1 MIASLIRFSIKH
13 AGAIVGLAFIVI
25 AYGIYQIKISPLNVF
40 PEFSPTQVI
49 VQTEAPGFSSSLV
62 ETLVSKP
69 IEQAISGTIGV
80 KQIRS
85 QSIPGLSVITVIF
98 DEGTDI
104 YVNRQ
109 AISERFTSLKG
120 ILPKNIIP
128 NITPLTSSASSVLGI
143 GITSKVKNLTEL
155 RTLAENIIIPHLMS
169 VPGVADVNRFG
180 GLVKQIQIE
189 IIPEK
194 LFFYNVTISDIAR
207 AAEKSTGV
215 IGAGFIENKNQ
226 RIIINTEGQSRT
238 IEELELTAVVNGQ
251 GKKITIKD
259 VANVVIGSSP
269 SISAASINGKEGV
282 YLSIQGQLN
291 SDTYKLTNQIEVAL
305 ESLKPVMVKE
315 QVVLTPDLFKP
326 ANFID
331 ASIKGLR
338 IDILIGSLMV
348 ISILFLFLFNFKTA
362 FISAIAI
369 PLSLLSAIIIM
380 SYFNLGLNVMVL
392 SGLAIALGEV
402 VDDAIIDVEN
412 IFRRLKQNRKLV
424 KPKPIYQVVFDA
436 SMEVRKSVIFA
447 TLIIVLV
454 FLPLLSLTGVAGK
467 LFGPLGIAYIA
478 SIIASLFVAMT
489 VTPALCYLFL
499 GKSDL
504 QANDSPVISFL
515 KKKYIKI
522 LKGIEKNSRYVVFT
536 SLLIISIGLA
546 SLPFFK
552 TQFIPPLHEG
562 HFIMHM
568 TAFPGTSESESIRI
582 GNKVSKKILNIQGVK
597 SVAQWVG
604 RSPLGADT
612 FGTHYSEFEIELN
625 NLNGTEQDIVL
636 KEIRRLVQAQ
646 DEDESIQAEGFV
658 GVNFAINTFLTERI
672 EETIS
677 GYNASI
683 VINIFGDDLNALD
696 QDAQKIVYAL
706 GKINGSSD
714 IMLQSPPGTPQV
726 SIRLHS
732 EKMSQLG
739 ILKTDVLNV
748 IKTAYEGF
756 PAATI
761 YDGIIPVEVAVTLE
775 KSYRD
780 DILDIHKLPI
790 RTDDNKIIRLSEIAF
805 ISQENGRSKIL
816 HQDGKRVQ
824 TITLNVAGKG
834 LNEFSTLL
842 NQKIGKIKL
851 SPGNYFEI
859 TGSAAENAKSRE
871 SLIVHS
877 ILVGLVVLLL
887 LYIAFG
893 SLLNLGLTLINLPF
907 ALIGGVI
914 AVIFSGGWISIGS
927 LVGFVTLFGITL
939 RNTIMLLS
947 HYQFL
952 VNKESCI
959 WNLDT
964 CIRGATERLPS
975 ILMTALVAGLAL
987 LPIALGSNQPGKEI
1001 EGPMAAIII
1010 GGLFTSTMLNLL
1022 ILPTILLNFGS
1033 FKKNIDQ

>member
-1 MIASLIRFSIKH
+1 
-13 AGAIVGLAFIVI
+13 
-25 AYGIYQIKISPLNVF
+25 
-40 PEFSPTQVI
+40 
-49 VQTEAPGFSSSLV
+49 
-62 ETLVSKP
+62 
-69 IEQAISGTIGV
+69 
-80 KQIRS
+80 
-85 QSIPGLSVITVIF
+85 
-98 DEGTDI
+98 
-104 YVNRQ
+104 
-109 AISERFTSLKG
+109 
-120 ILPKNIIP
+120 
-128 NITPLTSSASSVLGI
+128 
-143 GITSKVKNLTEL
+143 
-155 RTLAENIIIPHLMS
+155 
-169 VPGVADVNRFG
+169 
-180 GLVKQIQIE
+180 
-189 IIPEK
+189 
-194 LFFYNVTISDIAR
+194 
-207 AAEKSTGV
+207 
-215 IGAGFIENKNQ
+215 
-226 RIIINTEGQSRT
+226 
-238 IEELELTAVVNGQ
+238 
-251 GKKITIKD
+251 
-259 VANVVIGSSP
+259 
-269 SISAASINGKEGV
+269 
-282 YLSIQGQLN
+282 
-291 SDTYKLTNQIEVAL
+291 
-305 ESLKPVMVKE
+305 
-315 QVVLTPDLFKP
+315 
-326 ANFID
+326 
-331 ASIKGLR
+331 
-338 IDILIGSLMV
+338 
-348 ISILFLFLFNFKTA
+348 
-362 FISAIAI
+362 
-369 PLSLLSAIIIM
+369 
-380 SYFNLGLNVMVL
+380 MVL

-522 LKGIEKNSRYVVFT
+522 LKGIEKNSRSVVFT

-625 NLNGTEQDIVL
+625 NLNGTEQDNVL
-636 KEIRRLVQAQ
+636 KEIRSLVQAQ
-646 DEDESIQAEGFV
+646 DDDESIQTEGFV

-726 SIRLHS
+726 SIRLRS

-790 RTDDNKIIRLSEIAF
+790 RTNDNKIIRLSEIAF

-824 TITLNVAGKG
+824 TITLNVEGKG

-851 SPGNYFEI
+851 SSGNYFEI

-952 VNKESCI
+952 VNKENCI

>member
-13 AGAIVGLAFIVI
+13 AGVIVGLALIVI

-120 ILPKNIIP
+120 ILPKNIVP

-143 GITSKVKNLTEL
+143 GITSNVKNLTEL

-180 GLVKQIQIE
+180 GLVKQIHIE
-189 IIPEK
+189 IIPDK
-194 LFFYNVTISDIAR
+194 LFFHNVTISEIVK
-207 AAEKSTGV
+207 AAEKSTGL

-226 RIIINTEGQSRT
+226 RIIINTEGQSKT
-238 IEELELTAVVNGQ
+238 IEELKLTAIVNSQ

-259 VANVVIGSSP
+259 VANVIIGSSP

-282 YLSIQGQLN
+282 YLSVQGQLN
-291 SDTYKLTNQIEVAL
+291 SDTYKLTKQIEVAL
-305 ESLKPVMVKE
+305 DSIKPILLKE
-315 QVVLTPDLFKP
+315 QVILTPDLFKP

-338 IDILIGSLMV
+338 VDLLIGSLMV

-369 PLSLLSAIIIM
+369 PLSLLSAIIVM

-412 IFRRLKQNRKLV
+412 IFRRLKQNRKLA

-447 TLIIVLV
+447 TVIIVLV

-467 LFGPLGIAYIA
+467 LFGPLAIAYIA
-478 SIIASLFVAMT
+478 SIIASLVVAMT
-489 VTPALCYLFL
+489 ITPALCYLLL

-504 QANDSPVISFL
+504 QTNDSPVISYL
-515 KKKYIKI
+515 KKKYIII
-522 LKGIEKNSRYVVFT
+522 LKNIEKYSRSIIFT

-546 SLPFFK
+546 SLPFYK

-562 HFIMHM
+562 HYIMHM

-582 GNKVSKKILNIQGVK
+582 GNKVSNKILGIQGVK

-612 FGTHYSEFEIELN
+612 FGTHYSEFEIELD
-625 NLNGTEQDIVL
+625 NLNGDEQDNVL
-636 KEIRRLVQAQ
+636 KEIRRLVQTQ
-646 DEDESIQAEGFV
+646 DEDGVIKTEGFV

-683 VINIFGDDLNALD
+683 VINIFGDNLNSLD
-696 QDAQKIVYAL
+696 QDAQKIVHVAR
-706 GKINGSSD
+706 KINGASD
-714 IMLQSPPGTPQV
+714 VMLQSPPGTPQV
-726 SIRLHS
+726 SIRLRS
-732 EKMSQLG
+732 ERMSQLG

-761 YDGIIPVEVAVTLE
+761 YDGITPVQIAVTLE

-780 DILDIHKLPI
+780 DILDISKLPI
-790 RTDDNKIIRLSEIAF
+790 RTDDNKIISLSEIAF

-816 HQDGKRVQ
+816 HQDGKRIQ
-824 TITLNVAGKG
+824 TITLNVEGKG
-834 LNEFSTLL
+834 LNEFTKLL
-842 NQKIGKIKL
+842 HGKIDEIKL

-859 TGSAAENAKSRE
+859 TGSAAENAKAKE

-893 SLLNLGLTLINLPF
+893 SLVNLGLTLINLPF

-939 RNTIMLLS
+939 RNSIMLLS

-952 VNKESCI
+952 VDKENYL
-959 WNLDT
+959 WNLET
-964 CIRGATERLPS
+964 CIKGATERLPS

-1001 EGPMAAIII
+1001 EAPMAAIII
-1010 GGLFTSTMLNLL
+1010 GGLFTSTILNLL

-1033 FKKNIDQ
+1033 FKKETN

>member
-13 AGAIVGLAFIVI
+13 TGVIIGLAFIVV
-25 AYGIYQIKISPLNVF
+25 AYGIYQIKNSPLNVF

-49 VQTEAPGFSSSLV
+49 IQTESPGYSSSLV
-62 ETLVSKP
+62 EKLISKP
-69 IEQAISGTIGV
+69 IEQAISGTIGI

-85 QSIPGLSVITVIF
+85 QSIPGLSVITIIF

-104 YVNRQ
+104 HKNRQ
-109 AISERFTSLKG
+109 AISERFTSLKS
-120 ILPKNIIP
+120 ILPKNVTP

-155 RTLAENIIIPHLMS
+155 RTIAENVIIPHLMA

-180 GLVKQIQIE
+180 GLLKQIQIE
-189 IIPEK
+189 IIPDK
-194 LFFYNVTISDIAR
+194 LFFHNVKISDIAK
-207 AAEKSTGV
+207 AAQKSTGV
-215 IGAGFIENKNQ
+215 SGAGFIENKNQ
-226 RIIINTEGQSRT
+226 RIIINTQGQSKT
-238 IEELELTAVVNGQ
+238 IKELELTPVINEKGNKVR
-251 GKKITIKD
+251 IKD
-259 VANVVIGSSP
+259 VANVKIGSMP
-269 SISAASINGKEGV
+269 SISSASINGEKGV
-282 YLSIQGQLN
+282 YLSVQGQLN
-291 SDTYKLTNQIEVAL
+291 SDTYKLTKQIELAL
-305 ESLKPVMVKE
+305 DSLKPIFTKE
-315 QVVLTPDLFKP
+315 KIELYPDLFKP

-338 IDILIGSLMV
+338 FDILIGSLMV

-369 PLSLLSAIIIM
+369 PLSLLSAIIVM
-380 SYFNLGLNVMVL
+380 SYFNLGLNVMIL

-412 IFRRLKQNRKLV
+412 IFRRLKQNKKLTS
-424 KPKPIYQVVFDA
+424 PKPLHHVVFEA

-447 TLIIVLV
+447 TIIIVLV

-467 LFGPLGIAYIA
+467 LFGPLGIAYIL
-478 SIIASLFVAMT
+478 SIISSLFVAMT
-489 VTPALCYLFL
+489 ITPALCYLML
-499 GKSDL
+499 GKSEL
-504 QANDSPVISFL
+504 QEGDSPVISYI
-515 KKKYIKI
+515 KKRYIKI
-522 LKGIEKNSRYVVFT
+522 LKVIEKHSKPIIFS
-536 SLLIISIGLA
+536 SLLIISIGLV

-582 GNKVSKKILNIQGVK
+582 GNRVSKKIREIQGVK

-625 NLNGTEQDIVL
+625 DLNGVEQDKVL
-636 KEIRRLVQAQ
+636 KKIRDLVQT
-646 DEDESIQAEGFV
+646 DDDNEYKKSDGFV

-683 VINIFGDDLNALD
+683 VINIFGDNLNSLD

-706 GKINGSSD
+706 QKIDGASD

-726 SIRLHS
+726 SIKLRS

-739 ILKTDVLNV
+739 ILKTDVLDT
-748 IKTAYEGF
+748 IKAAYEGF
-756 PAATI
+756 PASII
-761 YDGIIPVEVAVTLE
+761 YDGIIPVQIAVTLS
-775 KSYRD
+775 KDYRD
-780 DILDIHKLPI
+780 DILDINKLPI
-790 RTDDNKIIRLSEIAF
+790 RTNDNKIINLSEIAF

-816 HQDGKRVQ
+816 HQDGKRIQ
-824 TITLNVAGKG
+824 SITLNVQGKG
-834 LNEFSTLL
+834 LNEFTKTL
-842 NQKIGKIKL
+842 NEQIDKIKL
-851 SPGNYFEI
+851 SPGNYYKI
-859 TGSAAENAKSRE
+859 TGSAEENAKSRE
-871 SLIVHS
+871 NLIVHS
-877 ILVGLVVLLL
+877 ILVGLGVLLL

-893 SLLNLGLTLINLPF
+893 SFINLSLTLINLPF

-914 AVIFSGGWISIGS
+914 TVVFSGGWISIGS

-939 RNTIMLLS
+939 RNSIMLLS

-952 VNKESCI
+952 IDKENCL
-959 WNLDT
+959 WNLET

-1001 EGPMAAIII
+1001 EAPMATIII
-1010 GGLFTSTMLNLL
+1010 GGLFTSTILNLL
-1022 ILPTILLNFGS
+1022 ILPTILLNFGN
-1033 FKKNIDQ
+1033 FKKNINQ

>member
-13 AGAIVGLAFIVI
+13 AGVIIGLAFIVI
-25 AYGIYQIKISPLNVF
+25 VYGIYQIKNSPLNVF

-49 VQTEAPGFSSSLV
+49 IQTEAPGFSSSLV

-69 IEQAISGTIGV
+69 IEQAISGTIGI

-85 QSIPGLSVITVIF
+85 QSIPGLSVITIIF

-104 YVNRQ
+104 YKNRQ
-109 AISERFTSLKG
+109 AISERFTSLKS

-155 RTLAENIIIPHLMS
+155 RTVAENIIIPHLMS

-180 GLVKQIQIE
+180 GLVKQILIE
-189 IIPEK
+189 IIPDK
-194 LFFYNVTISDIAR
+194 LFFHNVTISDIVR

-215 IGAGFIENKNQ
+215 VGAGFIENKNQ

-238 IEELELTAVVNGQ
+238 IEELELTAVVNSQ

-259 VANVVIGSSP
+259 VAHVRIGSSP
-269 SISAASINGKEGV
+269 SISSASINGKEGV
-282 YLSIQGQLN
+282 YLSVQGQLN
-291 SDTYKLTNQIEVAL
+291 SDTYKLTKQIETAL
-305 ESLKPVMVKE
+305 ESLEPILLKE
-315 QVVLTPDLFKP
+315 QVILIPDLFKP
-326 ANFID
+326 ANFIN

-338 IDILIGSLMV
+338 TDILIGSLVV

-369 PLSLLSAIIIM
+369 PLSLLSAIIVM

-447 TLIIVLV
+447 TVIIVLV

-467 LFGPLGIAYIA
+467 LFGPLGIAYIS

-489 VTPALCYLFL
+489 ITPALCYLLL
-499 GKSDL
+499 GKSEIHT
-504 QANDSPVISFL
+504 NDSPVISYL
-515 KKKYIKI
+515 KRRYTKI
-522 LKGIEKNSRYVVFT
+522 LTVIEKDSRSIIFT

-546 SLPFFK
+546 FLPFFK

-582 GNKVSKKILNIQGVK
+582 GNKVSKKILGVQGVK

-625 NLNGTEQDIVL
+625 NLNGSEQDRVL
-636 KEIRRLVQAQ
+636 KEIKRL
-646 DEDESIQAEGFV
+646 IQADNEDGLIKTEGFV
-658 GVNFAINTFLTERI
+658 GVNFVINTFLTERI

-683 VINIFGDDLNALD
+683 VINIFGDNLNTLD
-696 QDAQKIVYAL
+696 QDAQKIVYVL
-706 GKINGSSD
+706 RKINGASD

-726 SIRLHS
+726 SIRLRS
-732 EKMSQLG
+732 ERMSQLG
-739 ILKTDVLNV
+739 ILKTDVLDV

-756 PAATI
+756 PAAII
-761 YDGIIPVEVAVTLE
+761 YDGIIPVQIAVTLD

-780 DILDIHKLPI
+780 DILDINKLPI
-790 RTDDNKIIRLSEIAF
+790 RTNDNKIINLSEIAF

-824 TITLNVAGKG
+824 TITLNIEGKG
-834 LNEFSTLL
+834 LNEFTTLL
-842 NQKIGKIKL
+842 NKKIDKIKL

-859 TGSAAENAKSRE
+859 TGSAAENAKARE

-893 SLLNLGLTLINLPF
+893 SLLNLSLTLINLPF
-907 ALIGGVI
+907 ALIGGVM

-939 RNTIMLLS
+939 RNSIMLLS

-952 VNKESCI
+952 VNKENCL

-975 ILMTALVAGLAL
+975 ILMTALIAGLAL

-1001 EGPMAAIII
+1001 EGPMATIII
-1010 GGLFTSTMLNLL
+1010 GGLFTSTILNLL

-1033 FKKNIDQ
+1033 FKKEIN

>member
-13 AGAIVGLAFIVI
+13 AGVIIGLAFIVI
-25 AYGIYQIKISPLNVF
+25 VYGIYQIKNSPLNVF

-49 VQTEAPGFSSSLV
+49 IQTEAPGFSSSLV

-69 IEQAISGTIGV
+69 IEQAISGTIGI

-85 QSIPGLSVITVIF
+85 QSIPGLSVITIIF

-104 YVNRQ
+104 YKNRQ
-109 AISERFTSLKG
+109 AISERFTSLKS

-155 RTLAENIIIPHLMS
+155 RTVAENIIIPHLMS
-169 VPGVADVNRFG
+169 VSGVADVNRFG

-189 IIPEK
+189 IIPDK
-194 LFFYNVTISDIAR
+194 LFFHNVTISDIVR

-215 IGAGFIENKNQ
+215 VGAGFIENKNQ

-238 IEELELTAVVNGQ
+238 IEELELTTVVNGQ

-259 VANVVIGSSP
+259 VAHVRIGSSP
-269 SISAASINGKEGV
+269 SISSASINGKEGV
-282 YLSIQGQLN
+282 YLSVQGQLN
-291 SDTYKLTNQIEVAL
+291 SDTYKLTKQIETAL
-305 ESLKPVMVKE
+305 ESLEPILLKE
-315 QVVLTPDLFKP
+315 QVILIPDLFKP

-369 PLSLLSAIIIM
+369 PLSLLSAIIVM

-392 SGLAIALGEV
+392 SGLAISLGEV

-447 TLIIVLV
+447 TVIIVLV

-467 LFGPLGIAYIA
+467 LFGPLGIAYIS

-489 VTPALCYLFL
+489 ITPALCYLLL
-499 GKSDL
+499 GKSEIHT
-504 QANDSPVISFL
+504 NDSPIISYL
-515 KKKYIKI
+515 KRRYTKI
-522 LKGIEKNSRYVVFT
+522 LTVIEKDSRSIIFT

-546 SLPFFK
+546 FLPFFK

-582 GNKVSKKILNIQGVK
+582 GNKVSKKILGVQGVK

-625 NLNGTEQDIVL
+625 NLNGSEQDRVL
-636 KEIRRLVQAQ
+636 KEIKRL
-646 DEDESIQAEGFV
+646 IQADNEDGLIKTEGFV
-658 GVNFAINTFLTERI
+658 GVNFVINTFLTERI

-683 VINIFGDDLNALD
+683 VINIFGDNLNTLD
-696 QDAQKIVYAL
+696 QDAQKIVYVL
-706 GKINGSSD
+706 RKINGASD

-726 SIRLHS
+726 SIRLRS
-732 EKMSQLG
+732 ERMSQLG
-739 ILKTDVLNV
+739 ILKTDVLDV

-756 PAATI
+756 PAAII
-761 YDGIIPVEVAVTLE
+761 YDGIIPVQIAVTLD

-780 DILDIHKLPI
+780 DILDINKLPI
-790 RTDDNKIIRLSEIAF
+790 RTNDNKIISLSEIAF

-824 TITLNVAGKG
+824 AITLNIEGKG
-834 LNEFSTLL
+834 FNEFTTLL
-842 NQKIGKIKL
+842 NKKIDKIKL

-859 TGSAAENAKSRE
+859 TGSAAENAKARE

-893 SLLNLGLTLINLPF
+893 SLLNLSLTLINLPF
-907 ALIGGVI
+907 ALIGGVM

-939 RNTIMLLS
+939 RNSIMLLS

-952 VNKESCI
+952 VNKENCL

-1001 EGPMAAIII
+1001 EGPMASIII
-1010 GGLFTSTMLNLL
+1010 GGLFTSTILNLL

-1033 FKKNIDQ
+1033 FKKEIN

>member
-85 QSIPGLSVITVIF
+85 QSIPGLSVVTVIF

-104 YVNRQ
+104 YINRQ
-109 AISERFTSLKG
+109 AISERFTSLKS

-155 RTLAENIIIPHLMS
+155 RTLAENIIIPNLMS

-180 GLVKQIQIE
+180 GLVKQIHIE
-189 IIPEK
+189 IIPDK
-194 LFFYNVTISDIAR
+194 LFFHNVTISEIVK
-207 AAEKSTGV
+207 AAEKSTGL
-215 IGAGFIENKNQ
+215 IGAGFIENENQ
-226 RIIINTEGQSRT
+226 RIIINTEGQSKT
-238 IEELELTAVVNGQ
+238 IEELKLTAIVNSQ
-251 GKKITIKD
+251 GKKIKIKD
-259 VANVVIGSSP
+259 VANVITGSSP

-282 YLSIQGQLN
+282 YLSVQGQLN
-291 SDTYKLTNQIEVAL
+291 SDTYKLTKQIEVAL
-305 ESLKPVMVKE
+305 ESIKPILLKE
-315 QVVLTPDLFKP
+315 QVILTPDLFKP

-338 IDILIGSLMV
+338 VDLLIGSLMV

-369 PLSLLSAIIIM
+369 PLSLFSAIIVM

-412 IFRRLKQNRKLV
+412 IFRRLKQNRKLA

-467 LFGPLGIAYIA
+467 LFGPLAIAYIA

-489 VTPALCYLFL
+489 ITPALCYLLL

-504 QANDSPVISFL
+504 QTNDSPVISYL
-515 KKKYIKI
+515 KKKYIII
-522 LKGIEKNSRYVVFT
+522 LKNIEKYSRSIIFT

-546 SLPFFK
+546 SLPLYK

-562 HFIMHM
+562 HYIMHM

-582 GNKVSKKILNIQGVK
+582 GNKVSKKILGIQGVK

-612 FGTHYSEFEIELN
+612 FGTHYSEFEIELD
-625 NLNGTEQDIVL
+625 NLNGDEQDNVL
-636 KEIRRLVQAQ
+636 KEIRRLVQTQ
-646 DEDESIQAEGFV
+646 DEDGVIKTEGFV

-683 VINIFGDDLNALD
+683 VINIFGDNLNSLD
-696 QDAQKIVYAL
+696 QDAKKIVHVVR
-706 GKINGSSD
+706 KINGASD
-714 IMLQSPPGTPQV
+714 VMLQSPPGTPQV
-726 SIRLHS
+726 SIRLRS
-732 EKMSQLG
+732 ERISQFG

-756 PAATI
+756 PAAII
-761 YDGIIPVEVAVTLE
+761 YDGITPVQIAVTLE

-780 DILDIHKLPI
+780 DILDISKLPI
-790 RTDDNKIIRLSEIAF
+790 RTDDNKIISLSEIAF

-816 HQDGKRVQ
+816 HQDGKRIQ
-824 TITLNVAGKG
+824 TITLNIKGKG
-834 LNEFSTLL
+834 LNEFTKLL
-842 NQKIGKIKL
+842 HGKIDEIKL

-859 TGSAAENAKSRE
+859 TGSAAENAKARE

-893 SLLNLGLTLINLPF
+893 SLVNLGLTLINLPF

-914 AVIFSGGWISIGS
+914 AVILSGGWISIGS

-939 RNTIMLLS
+939 RNSIMLLS

-952 VNKESCI
+952 VNKENCL
-959 WNLDT
+959 WNLET
-964 CIRGATERLPS
+964 CIKGATERLPS

-1001 EGPMAAIII
+1001 EAPMAAIII
-1010 GGLFTSTMLNLL
+1010 GGLFTSTILNLL

-1033 FKKNIDQ
+1033 FKKETD

>member
-1 MIASLIRFSIKH
+1 MIASLIRFSIKN
-13 AGAIVGLAFIVI
+13 AGVIVGLAFIVI
-25 AYGIYQIKISPLNVF
+25 AYGIYQIKNSPLNVF

-49 VQTEAPGFSSSLV
+49 IQTEAPGFSSSLV

-85 QSIPGLSVITVIF
+85 QSIPGLSVLTVIF

-104 YVNRQ
+104 YINRQ
-109 AISERFTSLKG
+109 AISERFTSLKS

-143 GITSKVKNLTEL
+143 GITSKIKNLTEL
-155 RTLAENIIIPHLMS
+155 RSIAENIIIPHLMS

-189 IIPEK
+189 VIPDK
-194 LFFYNVTISDIAR
+194 LFYYNVTISDIVK

-226 RIIINTEGQSRT
+226 RIIINTEGQSKT
-238 IEELELTAVVNGQ
+238 IEELELTALVNGQ
-251 GKKITIKD
+251 GKTITIKD
-259 VANVVIGSSP
+259 VANVIIGSSP

-282 YLSIQGQLN
+282 YLSVQGQLN
-291 SDTYKLTNQIEVAL
+291 SDTYKLTKQIEVAL
-305 ESLKPVMVKE
+305 ENLKAVLLKE
-315 QVVLTPDLFKP
+315 QVILIPDLFKP

-338 IDILIGSLMV
+338 IDLLIGALMV
-348 ISILFLFLFNFKTA
+348 ISILFLFLFNLKTA

-369 PLSLLSAIIIM
+369 PLSLLSAIIVM

-412 IFRRLKQNRKLV
+412 IFRRLKQNRKLA
-424 KPKPIYQVVFDA
+424 KPKPIYNVVFEA
-436 SMEVRKSVIFA
+436 SMEVRRSVIFA
-447 TLIIVLV
+447 TVIIVLV

-489 VTPALCYLFL
+489 ITPALCYLLL

-504 QANDSPVISFL
+504 QTNDSPVISYL

-522 LKGIEKNSRYVVFT
+522 LNNVEKRSRSIIFT
-536 SLLIISIGLA
+536 SLLVISIGLA

-568 TAFPGTSESESIRI
+568 TAFPATSESESIRI
-582 GNKVSKKILNIQGVK
+582 GNEVSEKILSIQGVK

-612 FGTHYSEFEIELN
+612 FGTHYSEFEIELD
-625 NLNGTEQDIVL
+625 NLNGSEQDNVL
-636 KEIRRLVQAQ
+636 KEIRRLVQDQ
-646 DEDESIQAEGFV
+646 NEDKIINTGGFV

-677 GYNASI
+677 GYNASV
-683 VINIFGDDLNALD
+683 VINVFGDNLNTLD

-706 GKINGSSD
+706 RGLDGASD

-732 EKMSQLG
+732 EKMSQYG
-739 ILKTDVLNV
+739 ILKADVLNI

-756 PAATI
+756 PAAII
-761 YDGIIPVEVAVTLE
+761 YDGIIPVEIAVTLD

-780 DILDIHKLPI
+780 DILDIKELPI
-790 RTDDNKIIRLSEIAF
+790 RTANNKIISLDQIAF
-805 ISQENGRSKIL
+805 ISQENGHSKIL

-824 TITLNVAGKG
+824 TITLNIEGKG
-834 LNEFSTLL
+834 LNEFTKLL
-842 NQKIGKIKL
+842 NKKISKIKL
-851 SPGNYFEI
+851 SPSNYFEI
-859 TGSAAENAKSRE
+859 TGSAEENAKSRE

-877 ILVGLVVLLL
+877 ILVGFVVLLL

-939 RNTIMLLS
+939 RNSIMLLS

-952 VNKESCI
+952 VNKENCL
-959 WNLDT
+959 WNLET

-1001 EGPMAAIII
+1001 EAPMAAIII
-1010 GGLFTSTMLNLL
+1010 GGLFTSTILNLL

-1033 FKKNIDQ
+1033 FKKEMD

>member
-1 MIASLIRFSIKH
+1 MIASLIRFSIKN
-13 AGAIVGLAFIVI
+13 AGVIVGLAFIVI
-25 AYGIYQIKISPLNVF
+25 AYGIYQIKNSPLNVF

-49 VQTEAPGFSSSLV
+49 IQTEAPGFSSSLV

-85 QSIPGLSVITVIF
+85 QSIPGLSVLTVIF

-104 YVNRQ
+104 YINRQ
-109 AISERFTSLKG
+109 AISERFTSLKS

-143 GITSKVKNLTEL
+143 GITSKIKNLTEL
-155 RTLAENIIIPHLMS
+155 RSIAENIIIPHLMS

-189 IIPEK
+189 VIPDK
-194 LFFYNVTISDIAR
+194 LFYYNVTISDIVK

-226 RIIINTEGQSRT
+226 RIIINTEGQSKT
-238 IEELELTAVVNGQ
+238 IEELELTALVNGQ
-251 GKKITIKD
+251 GKTITIKD
-259 VANVVIGSSP
+259 VANVIIGSSP

-282 YLSIQGQLN
+282 YLSVQGQLN
-291 SDTYKLTNQIEVAL
+291 SDTYKLTKQIEVAL
-305 ESLKPVMVKE
+305 ENLKAVLLKE
-315 QVVLTPDLFKP
+315 QVILIPDLFKP

-338 IDILIGSLMV
+338 IDLLIGALMV
-348 ISILFLFLFNFKTA
+348 ISILFLFLFNLKTA

-369 PLSLLSAIIIM
+369 PLSLLSAIIVM

-412 IFRRLKQNRKLV
+412 IFRRLKQNRKLA
-424 KPKPIYQVVFDA
+424 KPKPIYNVVFEA
-436 SMEVRKSVIFA
+436 SMEVRRSVIFA
-447 TLIIVLV
+447 TVIIVLV

-489 VTPALCYLFL
+489 ITPALCYLLL

-504 QANDSPVISFL
+504 QTNDSPVISYL

-522 LKGIEKNSRYVVFT
+522 LNNVEKRSRSIIFT
-536 SLLIISIGLA
+536 SLLVISIGLA

-582 GNKVSKKILNIQGVK
+582 GNEVSEKILSIQGVK

-612 FGTHYSEFEIELN
+612 FGTHYSEFEIELD
-625 NLNGTEQDIVL
+625 NLNGSEQDNVL
-636 KEIRRLVQAQ
+636 KEIRRLVQDQ
-646 DEDESIQAEGFV
+646 NEDKIINTGGFV

-677 GYNASI
+677 GYNASV
-683 VINIFGDDLNALD
+683 VINVFGDNLNTLD

-706 GKINGSSD
+706 RGLDGASD

-732 EKMSQLG
+732 EKMSQYG
-739 ILKTDVLNV
+739 ILKADVLNI

-756 PAATI
+756 PAAII
-761 YDGIIPVEVAVTLE
+761 YDGIIPVEIAVTLD

-780 DILDIHKLPI
+780 DILDIKELPI
-790 RTDDNKIIRLSEIAF
+790 RTANNKIISLDQIAF
-805 ISQENGRSKIL
+805 ISQENGHSKIL

-824 TITLNVAGKG
+824 TITLNIEGKG
-834 LNEFSTLL
+834 LNEFTKLL
-842 NQKIGKIKL
+842 NKKISKIKL
-851 SPGNYFEI
+851 SPSNYFEI
-859 TGSAAENAKSRE
+859 TGSAEENAKSRE

-877 ILVGLVVLLL
+877 ILVGFVVLLL

-939 RNTIMLLS
+939 RNSIMLLS

-952 VNKESCI
+952 VNKENCL
-959 WNLDT
+959 WNLET

-1001 EGPMAAIII
+1001 EAPMAAIII
-1010 GGLFTSTMLNLL
+1010 GGLFTSTILNLL

-1033 FKKNIDQ
+1033 FKKEMD

>member
-1 MIASLIRFSIKH
+1 MIASLIRFSIKN
-13 AGAIVGLAFIVI
+13 AGVIVGLAFIVI
-25 AYGIYQIKISPLNVF
+25 AYGIYQIKNSPLNVF

-49 VQTEAPGFSSSLV
+49 IQTEAPGFSSSLV

-85 QSIPGLSVITVIF
+85 QSIPGLSVLTVIF

-104 YVNRQ
+104 YINRQ
-109 AISERFTSLKG
+109 AISERFTSLKS

-143 GITSKVKNLTEL
+143 GITSKIKNLTEL
-155 RTLAENIIIPHLMS
+155 RSIAENIIIPHLMS

-189 IIPEK
+189 VIPDK
-194 LFFYNVTISDIAR
+194 LFYYNVTISDIVK

-226 RIIINTEGQSRT
+226 RIIINTEGQSKT
-238 IEELELTAVVNGQ
+238 IEELELTALVNGQ
-251 GKKITIKD
+251 GKTITIKD
-259 VANVVIGSSP
+259 VANVIIGSSP

-282 YLSIQGQLN
+282 YLSVQGQLN
-291 SDTYKLTNQIEVAL
+291 SDTYKLTKQIEVAL
-305 ESLKPVMVKE
+305 ENLKAVLLKE
-315 QVVLTPDLFKP
+315 QVILIPDLFKP

-338 IDILIGSLMV
+338 IDLLIGALMV
-348 ISILFLFLFNFKTA
+348 ISILFLFLFNLKTA

-369 PLSLLSAIIIM
+369 PLSLLSAIIVM

-412 IFRRLKQNRKLV
+412 IFRRLKQNRKLA
-424 KPKPIYQVVFDA
+424 KPKPIYNVVFEA
-436 SMEVRKSVIFA
+436 SMEVRRSVIFA
-447 TLIIVLV
+447 TVIIVLV

-489 VTPALCYLFL
+489 ITPALCYLLL

-504 QANDSPVISFL
+504 QTNDSPVISYL

-522 LKGIEKNSRYVVFT
+522 LNNVEKRSRSIIFT
-536 SLLIISIGLA
+536 SLLVISIGLA

-582 GNKVSKKILNIQGVK
+582 GNEVSEKILSIQGVK

-625 NLNGTEQDIVL
+625 NLNGSEQDNVL
-636 KEIRRLVQAQ
+636 KEIRRLVQDQ
-646 DEDESIQAEGFV
+646 NEDKIINTGGFV

-677 GYNASI
+677 GYNASV
-683 VINIFGDDLNALD
+683 VINVFGDNLNTLD

-706 GKINGSSD
+706 RGLDGASD

-732 EKMSQLG
+732 EKMSQYG
-739 ILKTDVLNV
+739 ILKADVLNI

-756 PAATI
+756 PAAII
-761 YDGIIPVEVAVTLE
+761 YDGIIPVEIAVTLD

-780 DILDIHKLPI
+780 DILDIKELPI
-790 RTDDNKIIRLSEIAF
+790 RTANNKIISLDQIAF
-805 ISQENGRSKIL
+805 ISQENGHSKIL

-824 TITLNVAGKG
+824 TITLNIEGKG
-834 LNEFSTLL
+834 LNEFTKLL
-842 NQKIGKIKL
+842 NKKISKIKL
-851 SPGNYFEI
+851 SPSNYFEI
-859 TGSAAENAKSRE
+859 TGSAEENAKSRE

-877 ILVGLVVLLL
+877 ILVGFVVLLL

-939 RNTIMLLS
+939 RNSIMLLS

-952 VNKESCI
+952 VNKENCL
-959 WNLDT
+959 WNLET

-1001 EGPMAAIII
+1001 EAPMAAIII
-1010 GGLFTSTMLNLL
+1010 GGLFTSTILNLL

-1033 FKKNIDQ
+1033 FKKEMD

>member
-1 MIASLIRFSIKH
+1 MIASLIRFSIKY
-13 AGAIVGLAFIVI
+13 AGVVIGLAFIVI
-25 AYGIYQIKISPLNVF
+25 AYGIYQIKNSPLNVF

-49 VQTEAPGFSSSLV
+49 IQTEAPGFSSSLV
-62 ETLVSKP
+62 EKLVSKP
-69 IEQAISGTIGV
+69 IEQAISGTIGI

-104 YVNRQ
+104 YINRQ
-109 AISERFTSLKG
+109 AISERFTPLKS
-120 ILPKNIIP
+120 ILPKDIIP

-155 RTLAENIIIPHLMS
+155 RTLAEKIIIPHLMS

-189 IIPEK
+189 IIPDK
-194 LFFYNVTISDIAR
+194 LFLNNVTISDIIK

-238 IEELELTAVVNGQ
+238 IEELELTTVVNAQ

-291 SDTYKLTNQIEVAL
+291 SDTYKLTEQIEVAL
-305 ESLKPVMVKE
+305 ETLKPVMLQE
-315 QVVLTPDLFKP
+315 QVTLIPDLFKP

-369 PLSLLSAIIIM
+369 PLSLLSAIIVM

-489 VTPALCYLFL
+489 ITPALCYLLL

-504 QANDSPVISFL
+504 QTNDSPVITYL

-522 LKGIEKNSRYVVFT
+522 LKDIEKHSRSIIFT
-536 SLLIISIGLA
+536 SLLIITIGLA

-582 GNKVSKKILNIQGVK
+582 GNKVSKKILSIQGVK

-612 FGTHYSEFEIELN
+612 FGTHYSEFEIELD
-625 NLNGTEQDIVL
+625 NLNGIEQDNVL
-636 KEIRRLVQAQ
+636 KEIRRLVQTK
-646 DEDESIQAEGFV
+646 DEGGLIKTEGFV

-706 GKINGSSD
+706 RKINGSSD

-726 SIRLHS
+726 SIRLRS

-739 ILKTDVLNV
+739 ILKADVLNI
-748 IKTAYEGF
+748 IKTAYKGF
-756 PAATI
+756 PAAII
-761 YDGIIPVEVAVTLE
+761 YDGIIPVQIAVTLD

-780 DILDIHKLPI
+780 DILDINKLPI
-790 RTDDNKIIRLSEIAF
+790 RTDGNKIISLDEIAF

-824 TITLNVAGKG
+824 TITLNFEGKG

-842 NQKIGKIKL
+842 NKKIGKIKL

-877 ILVGLVVLLL
+877 ILVGFVVLLL

-914 AVIFSGGWISIGS
+914 AVIFSGGSISIGS

-939 RNTIMLLS
+939 RNSIMLLS

-952 VNKESCI
+952 VNKENCI

-964 CIRGATERLPS
+964 CIRGAAERLPS

-1010 GGLFTSTMLNLL
+1010 GGLFTSTILNLL

-1033 FKKNIDQ
+1033 FKKDMDQ

>member
-13 AGAIVGLAFIVI
+13 AGVIIGLAFIVI
-25 AYGIYQIKISPLNVF
+25 VYGIYQIKNSPLNVF

-49 VQTEAPGFSSSLV
+49 IQTEAPGFSSSLV

-69 IEQAISGTIGV
+69 IEQAISGTIGI

-85 QSIPGLSVITVIF
+85 QSIPGLSVITIIF

-104 YVNRQ
+104 YKNRQ
-109 AISERFTSLKG
+109 AISERFTSLKS

-143 GITSKVKNLTEL
+143 GITSKVRNLTEL
-155 RTLAENIIIPHLMS
+155 RTLAENTIIPHLMS

-180 GLVKQIQIE
+180 GLVKQILIE
-189 IIPEK
+189 IIPDK
-194 LFFYNVTISDIAR
+194 LFFHNVTISDIVR

-215 IGAGFIENKNQ
+215 VGAGFIENKNQ

-238 IEELELTAVVNGQ
+238 IEELELTAVVNSQ

-259 VANVVIGSSP
+259 VAHVRIGSSP
-269 SISAASINGKEGV
+269 SISSASINGKEGV
-282 YLSIQGQLN
+282 YLSVQGQLN
-291 SDTYKLTNQIEVAL
+291 SDTYKLTKQIETAL
-305 ESLKPVMVKE
+305 ESLEPILLKE
-315 QVVLTPDLFKP
+315 QVILIPDLFKP
-326 ANFID
+326 ANFIN

-338 IDILIGSLMV
+338 TDILIGSLVV

-369 PLSLLSAIIIM
+369 PLSLLSAIIVM

-447 TLIIVLV
+447 TVIIVLV

-467 LFGPLGIAYIA
+467 LFGPLGIAYIS

-489 VTPALCYLFL
+489 ITPALCYLLL
-499 GKSDL
+499 GKSEIHT
-504 QANDSPVISFL
+504 NDSPVISYL
-515 KKKYIKI
+515 KRRYTKI
-522 LKGIEKNSRYVVFT
+522 LTVIEKDSRSIIFT

-546 SLPFFK
+546 FLPFFK

-582 GNKVSKKILNIQGVK
+582 GNKVSKKILGVQGVK

-625 NLNGTEQDIVL
+625 NLNGSEQDRVL
-636 KEIRRLVQAQ
+636 KEIKRL
-646 DEDESIQAEGFV
+646 IQADNEDGLIKTEGFV
-658 GVNFAINTFLTERI
+658 GVNFVINTFLTERI

-683 VINIFGDDLNALD
+683 VINIFGDNLNALD
-696 QDAQKIVYAL
+696 QDAQKIVYVL
-706 GKINGSSD
+706 RKINGASD

-726 SIRLHS
+726 SIRLRS
-732 EKMSQLG
+732 ERMSQLG
-739 ILKTDVLNV
+739 ILKTDVLDV
-748 IKTAYEGF
+748 IKTAYGGF
-756 PAATI
+756 PAAII
-761 YDGIIPVEVAVTLE
+761 YDGIIPVQIAVTLD

-780 DILDIHKLPI
+780 DILDINKLPI
-790 RTDDNKIIRLSEIAF
+790 RTNDNKIINLSEIAF

-824 TITLNVAGKG
+824 TITLNIEGKG
-834 LNEFSTLL
+834 LNEFTTLL
-842 NQKIGKIKL
+842 NKKIDKIKL

-859 TGSAAENAKSRE
+859 TGSAAENAKARE

-893 SLLNLGLTLINLPF
+893 SLLNLSLTLINLPF
-907 ALIGGVI
+907 ALIGGVM

-939 RNTIMLLS
+939 RNSIMLLS

-952 VNKESCI
+952 VNKENCL

-975 ILMTALVAGLAL
+975 ILMTALIAGLAL

-1001 EGPMAAIII
+1001 EGPMATIII
-1010 GGLFTSTMLNLL
+1010 GGLFTSTILNLL

-1033 FKKNIDQ
+1033 FKKEIN